1 MKKPFFLI
9 ILVILSNIAF
19 ASYISLTTSIE
30 TVLIEDTHTKTN
42 ITILNSGDE
51 PASNVKLFLVLPE
64 EFRSNTIF
72 IGELKPNEPF
82 TGQFNVSVVS
92 NVSAGIYP
100 LAILIEYSDMNG
112 YGFSSVSPNTII
124 YKNPSSTKISGL
136 IEELKLSEKGNKNL
150 VLRVLNRD
158 TREHNIKVQL
168 YLPNE
173 LTTNENDKTVLIKP
187 NEEKQIIFQVS
198 NFGALLGSSYAVFA
212 SLEHEDEMHYTSIAR
227 GVIKIEKEDY
237 SWILISGILIMF
249 AIFIIIN
256 IKYKFLVKK

>member
-1 MKKPFFLI
+1 MKKTLLLI
-9 ILVILSNIAF
+9 IFFMLSNVAF

-100 LAILIEYSDMNG
+100 LAILTEYSDMNG

-150 VLRVLNRD
+150 VLRVLNHD
-158 TREHNIKVQL
+158 TREHNIKIHL

-173 LTTNENDKTVLIKP
+173 LTTNENYKSVLIKP
-187 NEEKQIIFQVS
+187 NEEKQISFQVS

-212 SLEHEDEMHYTSIAR
+212 SLEHEDELHYTSIAR

-249 AIFIIIN
+249 VIFVIIN